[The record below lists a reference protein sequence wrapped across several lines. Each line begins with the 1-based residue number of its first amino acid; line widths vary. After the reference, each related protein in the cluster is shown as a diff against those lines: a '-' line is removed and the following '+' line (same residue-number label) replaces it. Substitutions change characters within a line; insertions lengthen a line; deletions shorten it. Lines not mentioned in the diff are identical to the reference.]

1 MVFILYAVEIS
12 LAYWTKILILLFGL
26 SLIRS
31 ASRMASGSRT
41 MIVTPTISFQ
51 RPLRLAF
58 LDGIVRI
65 SEAPEDRFK
74 STN

>member
-1 MVFILYAVEIS
+1 MVFILYSSVD
-12 LAYWTKILILLFGL
+12 LARLLDEDLDPPFWAELDHICESHGFWFENNDGY
-26 SLIRS
+26 SYY
-31 ASRMASGSRT
+31 
-41 MIVTPTISFQ
+41 SFP

-65 SEAPEDRFK
+65 SEAPEHRFK